1 MKVIGYQLS
10 VIGIRRSR
18 LPLLEPWFSSRAKSL
33 VNPIWVSLYGFGSWV
48 TKWYQYPL
56 MKTADI
62 ADLRNNF
69 RVIAAWISDGE
80 SVEIRKRDHN
90 LLANP
95 ADVRPNDL

>member
-1 MKVIGYQLS
+1 
-10 VIGIRRSR
+10 
-18 LPLLEPWFSSRAKSL
+18 
-33 VNPIWVSLYGFGSWV
+33 
-48 TKWYQYPL
+48 
-56 MKTADI
+56 MKTANI

-80 SVEIRKRDHN
+80 SVEIRKRGHD